1 MFEGDRLLRVPG
13 PTPVPDRVVRA
24 GSRPMLYHRGAEFVA
39 IFERSVARLKK
50 LFETEGDVFILA
62 GSGTLAM
69 ESAVANLVAPG
80 DEAIVASG
88 GKFGERWVELVQSFG
103 GRPVVVSYPY
113 GRGVEPQ
120 QIAEAMER
128 HPAAKVVFAT
138 QNESSTTV
146 LNDIESIARVVRDRG
161 GILAVDAVSS
171 LGGAPLEMDAWGV
184 DVVVSG
190 SQKCLMLPPGLSFV
204 AVNQRAW
211 ERSLAVNASR
221 YYADWRRYREAQAK
235 GQTPYTP
242 AVSLIV
248 ALDEA
253 LAMLEEE
260 GKEARLARHRLMM
273 TMVREGLKALGFDLY
288 VEDRWASPTVTA
300 ATGGG
305 VDPSQLVKAVKARTG
320 VVLSGGQGELK
331 GKIFRVGH
339 MGAVTPLD
347 MATTLSAIEL
357 GMAALGKAPRLGAG
371 VARALEVWSAWA

>member
-24 GSRPMLYHRGAEFVA
+24 GSRPMLYHRGAEFVE

-80 DEAIVASG
+80 DEAVVASG
-88 GKFGERWVELVQSFG
+88 GKFGERWVELVEAFG
-103 GRPVVVSYPY
+103 GRPVVVDYPY
-113 GRGVEPQ
+113 GRGVEPE

-128 HPAAKVVFAT
+128 HPRAKVVFAT
-138 QNESSTTV
+138 HNESSTTV
-146 LNDIESIARVVRDRG
+146 LNEIERIAKVVRERG

-171 LGGAPLEMDAWGV
+171 LGGAALEMDAWGV

-190 SQKCLMLPPGLSFV
+190 SQKCLMLPPGLAFV
-204 AVNQRAW
+204 AVNARAW
-211 ERSLAVNASR
+211 ERSRAVSASR

-253 LAMLEEE
+253 LTMLEEE
-260 GKEARLARHRLMM
+260 GKKARLDRHRLMM
-273 TMVREGLKALGFDLY
+273 TMVREGLKALGFELY
-288 VEDRWASPTVTA
+288 VEERWASPTVTA

-305 VDPSQLVKAVKARTG
+305 VDVSQLVKAVKARTG

-339 MGAVTPLD
+339 MGAVSPLD
-347 MATTLSAIEL
+347 MVSTLGAIEL
-357 GMAALGKAPRLGAG
+357 GLASLGKAPRLGAG
-371 VARALEVWSAWA
+371 TGRALEVWSEWA

>member
-1 MFEGDRLLRVPG
+1 MFAGDRLLRVPG

-24 GSRPMLYHRGAEFVA
+24 ASRPMLYHRGPEFVG
-39 IFERSVARLKK
+39 IFQRCIARLKA
-50 LFETEGDVFILA
+50 LFETDGEVFILA

-69 ESAVANLVAPG
+69 ESAVANLIAPG
-80 DEAIVASG
+80 DQAIVASG
-88 GKFGERWVELVQSFG
+88 GKFGERWVELVEAFG

-113 GRGVEPQ
+113 GQGVDPE
-120 QIAEAMER
+120 QIARAMKEN
-128 HPAAKVVFAT
+128 PGAKVVFTT

-146 LNDIESIARVVRDRG
+146 LNDIEGIAKVVRELG
-161 GILAVDAVSS
+161 GLLVVDAVSS
-171 LGGAPLEMDAWGV
+171 FGGTPLSMDAWGV

-190 SQKCLMLPPGLSFV
+190 SQKCLMLPPGLAFV

-211 ERSLAVNASR
+211 ERALAVKASR

-235 GQTPYTP
+235 GETPYTP

-260 GKEARLARHRLMM
+260 GKEARLDRHRLMM
-273 TMVREGLKALGFDLY
+273 TMVREGLKALGFTLY
-288 VEDRWASPTVTA
+288 VDDRWASPTVTA

-305 VDPSQLVKAVKARTG
+305 LDVSQLVKAVKARTG
-320 VVLSGGQGELK
+320 VILSGGQGELK

-339 MGAVTPLD
+339 MGAVSPLD
-347 MATTLSAIEL
+347 MVTTLGAIEL
-357 GMAALGKAPRLGAG
+357 GMAAVGKAPRFGAG
-371 VARALEVWSAWA
+371 VGKALEVWSAWA